1 MDLRRGRRG
10 GDAVAGD
17 RGGEVDEGS
26 EAEERE
32 RERVEVE
39 TEEPWWEAVKG

>member
-10 GDAVAGD
+10 ADAVAGD
-17 RGGEVDEGS
+17 RGGEVEEGS
-26 EAEERE
+26 EAEE

>member
-10 GDAVAGD
+10 ADAVTGD

-32 RERVEVE
+32 RERE
-39 TEEPWWEAVKG
+39 